1 LAFTGFEVIRHR
13 FARRRFVTTN
23 DFIFAIGSENLWL
36 GERSP
41 RWRGPQ
47 VNRTQQMTPS
57 FRGAAQR
64 RTRNPELITARL
76 PDVRCT
82 SEVRAGA
89 RPEMT
94 GKITP
99 LTLS

>member
-41 RWRGPQ
+41 RRRGP
-47 VNRTQQMTPS
+47 P
-57 FRGAAQR
+57 GEPHAADDPVIPGR
-64 RTRNPELITARL
+64 RAAANPESLNTGL
-76 PDVRCT
+76 WKMD
-82 SEVRAGA
+82 SGLRASGS
-89 RPEMT
+89 PGMT
-94 GKITP
+94 
-99 LTLS
+99 TL

>member
-41 RWRGPQ
+41 RWRGP
-47 VNRTQQMTPS
+47 P
-57 FRGAAQR
+57 GEPHAADDPVIPGR
-64 RTRNPELITARL
+64 RAAANPESRADHGEI
-76 PDVRCT
+76 PRC
-82 SEVRAGA
+82 ALH
-89 RPEMT
+89 
-94 GKITP
+94 I
-99 LTLS
+99 